1 MENNIKNFSIEVN
14 ELKEQYTFNNLRY
27 KNILYKIQNE
37 KGNSNYYYWL
47 GYYHYKLKKINEKL
61 KMCENVDLIS

>member
-1 MENNIKNFSIEVN
+1 MENNIKNFNIEVN

-37 KGNSNYYYWL
+37 KGNSNYYIIGWDIIT
-47 GYYHYKLKKINEKL
+47 IN
-61 KMCENVDLIS
+61 